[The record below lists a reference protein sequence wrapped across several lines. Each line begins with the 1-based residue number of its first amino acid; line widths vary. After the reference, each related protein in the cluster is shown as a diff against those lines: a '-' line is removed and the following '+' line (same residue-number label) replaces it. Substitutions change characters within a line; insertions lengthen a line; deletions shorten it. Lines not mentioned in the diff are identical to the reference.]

1 MQKKQENYAMN
12 DEEIS
17 IEELFEEAQKSDEYL
32 EESAILSFTQSVLD
46 RLDALKMTKRQLAD
60 LMKVSPAYVAKLIGG
75 SNNFTLRTM
84 VKVAKHLDCELWM
97 ELRPAIAETV
107 HPLDDSAMEFLTL
120 SAKGEKTKNLCAA
133 NYEDLALAA

>member
-1 MQKKQENYAMN
+1 MN
-12 DEEIS
+12 NDIS
-17 IEELFEEAQKSDEYL
+17 IDDLFREARKSDEYL
-32 EESAILSFTQSVLD
+32 EESAILSFTRSVLD

-97 ELRPAIAETV
+97 DLKPAIAETV
-107 HPLDDSAMEFLTL
+107 RPVDESVTEFQMIVG
-120 SAKGEKTKNLCAA
+120 KGAEMKEHSAA